1 MNIKIEK
8 VLNSNFI
15 SIKNKLGLEVVLC
28 SFGASIY
35 EIKINDVL
43 MNISPKDKIEFLNS
57 NAYFGKTIGRI
68 SGRIKDGILNFN
80 NKEYKLSQN
89 EGNNHLHGG
98 YKGLSFV
105 DFKYQIDKEIDKAIV
120 TFSYLSIDKEEGYP
134 GNARIN
140 VKYIIKENDLS
151 IDIIH
156 FSKVDKNTPIGL
168 TNHTYFNL
176 GGYDSI
182 KEHVLTIPSKRIV
195 ETDKDLLPLKEIEVP
210 SLLDFSNP
218 KQLDEVIN
226 DKSLLNSKA
235 KGLDHHYLLDNGKI
249 TLSNNKYNLHVT
261 TDYPCVVIYSMN
273 YFDNKVM
280 MNTNKYQNKNM
291 GIAIECSE
299 NHLKLNDMVSKKD
312 TVKTR
317 HISFIFS
324 LKQN

>member
-8 VLNSNFI
+8 IQNSNFI
-15 SIKNKLGLEVVLC
+15 TIKNKKGFEVVLC

-35 EIKINDVL
+35 KIRIDDVL
-43 MNISPKDKIEFLNS
+43 MNISPKDKIDFLNS

-80 NKEYKLSQN
+80 NKKYKLSQN

-105 DFKYQIDKEIDKAIV
+105 DFNYQVDNQIDKAIV
-120 TFSYLSIDKEEGYP
+120 TFSYLSRDKEEGYP
-134 GNARIN
+134 GNAIIN

-156 FSKVDKNTPIGL
+156 SSKVDKDTPIGL

-182 KEHVLTIPSKRIV
+182 KEHILTIPSKRIV
-195 ETDKDLLPLKEIEVP
+195 EMDKDLLPLKEIEVP
-210 SLLDFSNP
+210 SLLDFSIS
-218 KQLDEVIN
+218 KKLDEVIN

-235 KGLDHHYLLDNGKI
+235 KGLDHHYILDNGKI
-249 TLSNNKYNLHVT
+249 TLSNNKYSLDVT

-273 YFDNKVM
+273 YFDDKVM

-317 HISFIFS
+317 HISFNFS